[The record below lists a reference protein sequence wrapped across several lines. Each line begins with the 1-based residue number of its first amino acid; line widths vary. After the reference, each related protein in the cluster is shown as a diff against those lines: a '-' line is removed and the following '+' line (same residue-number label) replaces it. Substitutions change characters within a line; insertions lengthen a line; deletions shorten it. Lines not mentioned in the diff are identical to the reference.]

1 MEALYQLSYSPV
13 KMPNII
19 GGWTVI
25 KIGCQSWRTPL
36 MARRANVMLGQG
48 RFGLGR
54 GLRSING

>member
-1 MEALYQLSYSPV
+1 V